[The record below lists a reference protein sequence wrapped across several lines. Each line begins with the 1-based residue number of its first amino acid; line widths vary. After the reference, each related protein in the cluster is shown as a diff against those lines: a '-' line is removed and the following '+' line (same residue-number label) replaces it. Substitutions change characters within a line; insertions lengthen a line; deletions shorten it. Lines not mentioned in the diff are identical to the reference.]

1 MILPV
6 LSSLYAVFALTL
18 YVMLDGFDLGVGM
31 LLLFQRDQAS
41 RNHMVDSI
49 TPTWDGNETWLILAG
64 VTLLAGFPL
73 AYGILMPALYIPL
86 IVMLLS
92 LGLRGVSFEFRV
104 QTRSLRPHWD
114 RVFAVGSLIA
124 ALMQGMVVGTL
135 LQGVAVQGTRYSGG
149 SFEFLHP
156 LPLICGVGLAIS
168 YMVLGGGWLY
178 LKGNTTVE
186 NFVRHCLHW
195 LVPAQLIVTLV
206 AVVYA
211 LASIAELRGTI
222 SVRWT
227 TFLVM
232 GIVGTLLAVSVLP
245 SLGSKRK
252 SMPLLLGLAS
262 FLVAIAALGGMAF
275 PYIVPF
281 KLTVWDAAA
290 PRLSQLFVVVGA
302 CVVTPVV
309 ITYSLFAYWVFRGKT
324 PDRGW
329 E

>member
-6 LSSLYAVFALTL
+6 LSAFYAVFALTL

-31 LLLFQRDQAS
+31 LLLLQRDQVS

-73 AYGILMPALYIPL
+73 AYGILMPALYVPL

-104 QTRSLRPHWD
+104 QTESLRPHWD
-114 RVFAVGSLIA
+114 RVFAIGSLLA
-124 ALMQGMVVGTL
+124 ALMQGIVVGTL

-149 SFEFLHP
+149 PFECMHP

-168 YMVLGGGWLY
+168 YMVLGAGWLY
-178 LKGNTTVE
+178 LKGNAWIE
-186 NFVRHCLHW
+186 NFVRHCLRC
-195 LVPAQLIVTLV
+195 LVPAQVLVTLA

-211 LASIAELRGTI
+211 VASVAELRGAILLDRTK
-222 SVRWT
+222 
-227 TFLVM
+227 FLV
-232 GIVGTLLAVSVLP
+232 
-245 SLGSKRK
+245 LGSMGALVTVSILPGLRSSRK
-252 SMPLLLGLAS
+252 SLPLLLGLAS
-262 FLVAIAALGGMAF
+262 FLVAIAALGGMIF

-281 KLTVWDAAA
+281 KLTIWDAAA
-290 PRLSQLFVVVGA
+290 PRLSQLFVLVGA
-302 CVVTPVV
+302 SIVTPVV